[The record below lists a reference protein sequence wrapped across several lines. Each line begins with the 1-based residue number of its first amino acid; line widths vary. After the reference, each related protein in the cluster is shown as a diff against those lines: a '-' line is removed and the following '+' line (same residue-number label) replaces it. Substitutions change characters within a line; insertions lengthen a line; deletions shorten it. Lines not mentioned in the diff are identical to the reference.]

1 MSGTRVALVALVAAC
16 AWAAWPKREVIFDTH
31 GATRQFVTRSTLAR
45 FDDAI
50 AVLGDSIVEALTLP
64 RSLCGHPTINAGIGG
79 ASTASH
85 LGSIQAES
93 LGTQRAALVVVSLG
107 TNHAAIPNSVE
118 QYRSN
123 YRALLTELA
132 ALTPRSAVAAIPP
145 PEVGLEEAKKVS
157 AAVIDSYNAILPE
170 LAKEARAIFIPLSA
184 MPERHILD
192 GIHLNAAGYKV
203 WDRAILQGIESEPCK
218 SMCDGPDLSC
228 QAV

>member
-1 MSGTRVALVALVAAC
+1 
-16 AWAAWPKREVIFDTH
+16 
-31 GATRQFVTRSTLAR
+31 
-45 FDDAI
+45 
-50 AVLGDSIVEALTLP
+50 
-64 RSLCGHPTINAGIGG
+64 
-79 ASTASH
+79 
-85 LGSIQAES
+85 
-93 LGTQRAALVVVSLG
+93 LVVVSLG
-107 TNHAAIPNSVE
+107 TNDAAIPNSVE

-170 LAKEARAIFIPLSA
+170 LAKEARAIFIPLPA

-192 GIHLNAAGYKV
+192 GIHLNAAGYEV

-218 SMCDGPDLSC
+218 SM
-228 QAV
+228 